1 MVCRVALVL
10 FAASL
15 VIARADDLSID
26 RVMTPHDREI
36 TGVASLTPAQRQA
49 LNDWL
54 RTYTSDVMRF
64 VVDLA
69 ASPKAVREPAYDGGS
84 FGHWIEPADEDSR
97 ALLLEDGSVWQ
108 IRAADQ
114 AKSARWG
121 PAAPVVILRAD
132 APEGEYRYTLLNKGD
147 GSKVLARYLGRR

>member
-1 MVCRVALVL
+1 
-10 FAASL
+10 
-15 VIARADDLSID
+15 
-26 RVMTPHDREI
+26 MTPHDREI

-69 ASPKAVREPAYDGGS
+69 ASPKAAREPAYDGGS
-84 FGHWIEPADEDSR
+84 FGHWLEPADEDSST
-97 ALLLEDGSVWQ
+97 LLLEDGSLWQ

-114 AKSARWG
+114 VQSARWA
-121 PAAPVVILRAD
+121 PAAAIVILRAD
-132 APEGEYRYTLLNKGD
+132 APQGEYRYTLLNKGD
-147 GSKVLARYLGRR
+147 GSRVLARYLGRR